1 VSDPSKTPSK
11 SVSLKAGTDAHKWNG
26 IFSIYDRSGK
36 ENLLA
41 KAVLR
46 MRANEKKPAKLSPT
60 TIRASRFE
68 NGRKTETNYWLE
80 TGHFVVS
87 SGEVSVI
94 EQILRA

>member
-46 MRANEKKPAKLSPT
+46 MRANEKNLQNYPDDH
-60 TIRASRFE
+60 RGASRFE
-68 NGRKTETNYWLE
+68 NGRKNRNKLLARDRT
-80 TGHFVVS
+80 
-87 SGEVSVI
+87 
-94 EQILRA
+94 LRRQLG